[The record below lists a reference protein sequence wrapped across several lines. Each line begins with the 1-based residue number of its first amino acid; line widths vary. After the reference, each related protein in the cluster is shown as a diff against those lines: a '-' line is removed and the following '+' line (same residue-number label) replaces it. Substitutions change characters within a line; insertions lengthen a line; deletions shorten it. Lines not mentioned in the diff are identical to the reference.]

1 MLIESAAPRST
12 VTTDISSLREDGVE
26 DIFFRYEDTMT
37 HYSVDKMA
45 DAAGEDADVEL
56 KQNRED
62 ISLRL
67 DGETRDDLSE
77 RYLEWV
83 PVQTPEPQ
91 EWLILT
97 HEHEVERKTSEELRR
112 ELDELRKQEREMGL
126 PICEKKGRPP
136 EFGLVAR
143 ACESGNGRA
152 KNE

>member
-1 MLIESAAPRST
+1 M
-12 VTTDISSLREDGVE
+12 
-26 DIFFRYEDTMT
+26 
-37 HYSVDKMA
+37 
-45 DAAGEDADVEL
+45 EL

-97 HEHEVERKTSEELRR
+97 HEHEEVERKTSEELRR
-112 ELDELRKQEREMGL
+112 ELDELLKQEREMGFQFAKKRDDL
-126 PICEKKGRPP
+126 PS
-136 EFGLVAR
+136 LD
-143 ACESGNGRA
+143 
-152 KNE
+152 